1 MVAPLLKNSR
11 TKALLTF
18 MLVLF
23 FNLTNAQTTFFNADF
38 ENGTGVN
45 AWTSSSTGANTSS
58 WLRGVDNAQHNRPFV
73 ILLDPG
79 TGNTT
84 SCMYTQRHG
93 GVAQYQNN
101 TNIQTTSP
109 VIDFSGYE
117 NITLSIDTRTDSENN
132 IDGMRLEYR
141 LNGGAWNNL
150 GNGVAGWYDGTVS
163 ALGSNG
169 WDGGNTNSQ
178 WQTRSINISA
188 QDINF
193 NGNECTS
200 SN

>member
-1 MVAPLLKNSR
+1 MVAPLLK
-11 TKALLTF
+11 TKKTQALLTF

-23 FNLTNAQTTFFNADF
+23 LNLTNAQTTFFNADF

-45 AWTSSSTGANTSS
+45 AWTSTSTGGNASN
-58 WLRGVDNAQHNRPFV
+58 WIRGVDNTTGIGHNRPFV
-73 ILLDPG
+73 FILLDPG

-101 TNIQTTSP
+101 TNIQVTSP
-109 VIDFSGYE
+109 AIDFSGYE
-117 NITLSIDTRTDSENN
+117 NITLSIDTRTDSQNDT
-132 IDGMRLEYR
+132 DGMRLEYR

-169 WDGGNTNSQ
+169 WDGGNKKKK
-178 WQTRSINISA
+178 
-188 QDINF
+188 
-193 NGNECTS
+193 
-200 SN
+200 